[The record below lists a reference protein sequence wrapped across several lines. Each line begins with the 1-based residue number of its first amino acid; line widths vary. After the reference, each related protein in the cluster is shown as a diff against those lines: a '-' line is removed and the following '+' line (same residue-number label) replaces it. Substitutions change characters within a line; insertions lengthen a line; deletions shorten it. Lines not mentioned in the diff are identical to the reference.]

1 MKKGL
6 ATILVFIAAFA
17 LFLLTYDLRSE
28 QKQQHENYDL
38 TKEEYAML
46 KDGDFILRHGYGLVS
61 DGIANTMNEEFHVSH
76 CAILVQS
83 DTAKNGFRVIHSVS
97 QSLSPYDGVQEQWF
111 PRFIR
116 DSQRN
121 SIMVVRF
128 KLVND
133 STRHIISD
141 AALSYLQR
149 QVPFDHAFDISDT
162 NKLYCSELPWIIIKN
177 EFGIDLF
184 KDKYNEEK
192 DHMKFSNFWNPEYFE
207 VVFNHNIR
215 R

>member
-6 ATILVFIAAFA
+6 VTILVFIAAFA

-28 QKQQHENYDL
+28 QKQHYENYDL
-38 TKEEYAML
+38 TEEEYAML
-46 KDGDFILRHGYGLVS
+46 KDGDLILRHGYGLVS

-83 DTAKNGFRVIHSVS
+83 DTAIHGFRVIHSVS
-97 QSLSPYDGVQEQWF
+97 QSLSPWDGVQEQHF
-111 PRFIR
+111 PRFIK

-128 KLVND
+128 KHVND

-141 AALSYLQR
+141 AALSYLDR
-149 QVPFDHAFDISDT
+149 RVPFDHAFDISDT
-162 NKLYCSELPWIIIKN
+162 NKLYCSELPWLIIKN
-177 EFGIDLF
+177 EFGIDIF
-184 KDKYNEEK
+184 KDQYNEEK
-192 DHMKFSNFWNPEYFE
+192 DHMKFSNFWNPEHFE
-207 VVFNHNIR
+207 VVFNHNER

>member
-177 EFGIDLF
+177 EFGIDIF

>member
-162 NKLYCSELPWIIIKN
+162 NKL
-177 EFGIDLF
+177 
-184 KDKYNEEK
+184 
-192 DHMKFSNFWNPEYFE
+192 
-207 VVFNHNIR
+207 
-215 R
+215 

>member
-38 TKEEYAML
+38 SKEEYAML
-46 KDGDFILRHGYGLVS
+46 KDGDIILRHGYGLVS

-121 SIMVVRF
+121 SIMVVRMKF
-128 KLVND
+128 LTD

-141 AALSYLQR
+141 AALSYLER
-149 QVPFDHAFDISDT
+149 RVPFDHAFDITDT
-162 NKLYCSELPWIIIKN
+162 NKLYCSELPWLIIKN
-177 EFGIDLF
+177 EFGIDIF
-184 KDKYNEEK
+184 KDKYNKDK
-192 DHMKFSNFWNPEYFE
+192 DHMKFANFWNPEYFE
-207 VVFNHNIR
+207 VIINHNTR

>member
-6 ATILVFIAAFA
+6 ATTLVFIAAFA

-38 TKEEYAML
+38 TEDEYAML
-46 KDGDFILRHGYGLVS
+46 KDGDIILRHGYGLVS
-61 DGIANTMNEEFHVSH
+61 DGIANTLNEEFHVSH

-83 DTAKNGFRVIHSVS
+83 DTAIHGFRVIHSVS
-97 QSLSPYDGVQEQWF
+97 QSLSPYDGVQEQSF

-128 KLVND
+128 KLADD

-141 AALSYLQR
+141 AALSYLER

-177 EFGIDLF
+177 KFGVDIF
-184 KDKYNEEK
+184 KDKYNKDK